1 MKEII
6 YNLINQGDLY
16 IIIYRNYNID
26 KLKVL
31 LNKYQNDM
39 TFKSRIEYINSCLMS
54 KGHCLFGLSEEYIGS
69 LNSDLVDIKNNN
81 PYAIFYDINDLPNE

>member
-31 LNKYQNDM
+31 LNKYQNDL
-39 TFKSRIEYINSCLMS
+39 TFKSRI
-54 KGHCLFGLSEEYIGS
+54 KQ
-69 LNSDLVDIKNNN
+69 
-81 PYAIFYDINDLPNE
+81 